1 MQGLDGWRVDENE
14 LRKQFEFGAY
24 LDGLEFA
31 TALGQE
37 AEKRDHHPD
46 MTITWRKVLV
56 SLSTH
61 SEGGITS
68 KDADLARFADSLLV

>member
-1 MQGLDGWRVDENE
+1 MEGLDGWRVEENE

-24 LDGLEFA
+24 LDGLEFV
-31 TALGQE
+31 TALGRE
-37 AEKRDHHPD
+37 AEMRDHHPD
-46 MTITWRKVLV
+46 MTITWRKVAV

-68 KDADLARFADSLLV
+68 KDVDLAKFADQL